1 MATRKPV
8 LGRPF
13 ARGFDRRRNAGGKPY
28 LKLHQRLSTAMAA
41 ELKEVAPDR
50 LSKRLGLPPGSNWA
64 RCICRRAVVL
74 AANEGDVSAMR
85 FVSECTQIGRTTFAV
100 HVTADA
106 AELLASARAEIES
119 KLAAIDV
126 PLLEAGEEET

>member
-8 LGRPF
+8 VGRPF

-50 LSKRLGLPPGSNWA
+50 LAKRLGLPPGSTWA

-85 FVSECTQIGRTTFAV
+85 FVAECTEVARTTLSLN
-100 HVTADA
+100 VTADA
-106 AELLASARAEIES
+106 AELLERARNEVES
-119 KLAAIDV
+119 RL
-126 PLLEAGEEET
+126 

>member
-1 MATRKPV
+1 MTARKSV

-28 LKLHQRLSTAMAA
+28 LKLHQRLCTSMAA

-50 LSKRLGLPPGSNWA
+50 LAKRLGLPPGSTWA
-64 RCICRRAVVL
+64 RCICRRAVML

-85 FVSECTQIGRTTFAV
+85 FVAECTDVAQTTLSV
-100 HVTADA
+100 HVNADVA
-106 AELLASARAEIES
+106 TLLEHAREEVLS
-119 KLAAIDV
+119 KLTAIDV
-126 PLLEAGEEET
+126 PPLLEEET